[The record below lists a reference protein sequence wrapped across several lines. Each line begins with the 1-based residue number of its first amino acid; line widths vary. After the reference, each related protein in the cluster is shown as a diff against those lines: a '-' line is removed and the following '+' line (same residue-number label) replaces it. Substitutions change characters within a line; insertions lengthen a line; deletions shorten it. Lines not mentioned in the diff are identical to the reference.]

1 MVAVS
6 GSVVA
11 VPLVGWVPAQPPEA
25 VQLCASVALHS
36 NVAAVPMA
44 TLLFVAT
51 RVTAGFA
58 VPPAGFVADVWLE
71 DDC

>member
-1 MVAVS
+1 VVEVS

-25 VQLCASVALHS
+25 VQVCASVALHC
-36 NVAAVPMA
+36 NVAAVPMV

-51 RVTAGFA
+51 SVTAGCA
-58 VPPAGFVADVWLE
+58 VPPAGFVADVRLE